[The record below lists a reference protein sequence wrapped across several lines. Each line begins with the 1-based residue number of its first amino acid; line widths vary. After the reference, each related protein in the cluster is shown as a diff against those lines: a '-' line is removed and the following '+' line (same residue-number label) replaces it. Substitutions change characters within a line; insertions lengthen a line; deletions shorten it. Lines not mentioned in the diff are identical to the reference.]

1 MQEKGRVQVFQDG
14 LKSCSHENNS
24 ANKTLNRT
32 SVSLKIITRDIVE
45 NVVYFI
51 DTFRVQK
58 EIKGMNA

>member
-14 LKSCSHENNS
+14 LKPFSHENNS

-51 DTFRVQK
+51 DSFRVQK